1 MNLGRMRKRDG
12 FTLIEILLVVAILAV
27 LALLA
32 IPRFVSTIQDS
43 KNNVDIANLEILNS
57 ATATY
62 AQHRNTVGHVFDGI
76 SGDNARMQ
84 ALVDARFLGQAVTP
98 QQQGSSFVWN
108 EFSQTWEL
116 SSSGP
121 D

>member
-1 MNLGRMRKRDG
+1 MGRMRKRDG
-12 FTLIEILLVVAILAV
+12 FTLIEMLLVVAILAV

-32 IPRFVSTIQDS
+32 VPRLVSTIQDS
-43 KNNVDIANLEILNS
+43 KSNVDVANLEILNR

-62 AQHRNTVGHVFDGI
+62 AQHSNTVGHVFDGI
-76 SGDNARMQ
+76 SGDDSRMQ

-98 QQQGSSFVWN
+98 QQQGTSFVWN
-108 EFSQTWEL
+108 DALQNWEL
-116 SSSGP
+116 SSSGS